1 MCLSLHK
8 ECGTQLTAL
17 INQELKDEPWGAYC
31 GARKRFKEDDSIIHY
46 EKARKDYLDY
56 Y

>member
-1 MCLSLHK
+1 MSLSLHK

-31 GARKRFKEDDSIIHY
+31 GARKRLKEDDSIIHY